1 MAMDGT
7 SWVFLCMAVLLQ
19 SLDTSIADL
28 PFRNVSLQWNTRV
41 DDLVGRLTLPDIMFQ
56 MAKGGAG
63 AQGGPA
69 PAIPRLGI
77 EPWAWNTEC
86 LRGDAGAGEATGFP
100 QAIGLAAAFN
110 PQLIFDVA
118 KATGVEVRAKHNDY
132 VKHKQYGDHK
142 GLSCFSPVINIMRHP
157 LWGRNQETY
166 GEDPYLSG
174 EYAANFVKGL
184 QGDHFRY
191 VQANAG
197 CKHFDVHGGPE
208 NIPQSRFSFDAKVT
222 DRDWRL
228 TFLPAFRQCVHAGS
242 YSLMCSFNKIN
253 GVPACANRK
262 VLTEIARDQWGF
274 HGYVISDEEAVENI
288 VLFHHYANTSMQATI
303 DAITAGLNIEL
314 TTSRKDPYFF
324 TMIDAIKQGK
334 LSETLVRERV
344 KPLFYTRMR
353 LGEFDPPEMNPYLR
367 YNLSLVQSDEHRAL
381 AVKAA
386 MQTIVLLKNSNGLL
400 PIKKHFNTIAVIGPM
415 ADNLVQQ
422 YGSYAA
428 DVSAKY
434 ARSPLAGL
442 RPLADTVNFAAGCND
457 NKCANYSAPD
467 VQKAVKGAQLV
478 VICLGTGWL
487 VEGEGNDRAD
497 MNLPGNQSQL
507 LTDAIKYGGGSPIL
521 LLVFSGGPLNISA
534 ADRDPRVSAIMQCF
548 FPAQATG
555 DAIFNV
561 ITMATNDASPA
572 ARLPYTWYD
581 TADQIPSMTKY
592 TMTGRTYR
600 YFQGAPLYPFGYGLS
615 YTKFR
620 YFGVELIPVILAGD
634 DQYVYG
640 QVMNTGAV
648 DSDEVVQLYIS
659 WRSTNQ
665 TMPRLQLAGFSRI
678 HIRTGESQE
687 FKFTVNAR
695 QLAVWTD
702 DKGFVVEPGVIDVYV
717 GGQQPNQRRTVPSNV
732 LNTHFQIDGQAVLG
746 PS

>member
-1 MAMDGT
+1 MALDGICA
-7 SWVFLCMAVLLQ
+7 FLCLAISLQ
-19 SLDTSIADL
+19 SLDASIADL
-28 PFRNVSLQWNTRV
+28 PFRNVSLPWNTRV
-41 DDLVGRLTLPDIMFQ
+41 DDLVGRLTLPDVMFQ
-56 MAKGGAG
+56 MAKGGEG
-63 AQGGPA
+63 DQGGPA

-228 TFLPAFRQCVHAGS
+228 TFLPAFRQCVLAGS

-262 VLTEIARDQWGF
+262 LLTEITRDQWGF
-274 HGYVISDEEAVENI
+274 HGYVITDQEALENI

-353 LGEFDPPEMNPYLR
+353 LGEFDPPGLNPYLR

-386 MQTIVLLKNSNGLL
+386 MQTIVLLKNTNGLL

-442 RPLADTVNFAAGCND
+442 RPMADTVNFAAGCND

-467 VQKAVKGAQLV
+467 VQKAMKGAQLV

-497 MNLPGNQSQL
+497 MNLPGNQSKL
-507 LTDAIKYGGGSPIL
+507 ITDAIKYGGGSPIL

-534 ADRDPRVSAIMQCF
+534 ADREPRVSAIVQCF

-555 DAIFNV
+555 DAIYNV
-561 ITMATNDASPA
+561 ITMATKDASPA

-581 TADQIPSMTKY
+581 TADQIPSMTNY
-592 TMTGRTYR
+592 SMTGRTYR

-620 YFGVELIPVILAGD
+620 YVGVELIPVILAGD

-687 FKFTVNAR
+687 FKFTVTAR

-732 LNTHFQIDGQAVLG
+732 LNTHFQIDGQAVIG

>member
-1 MAMDGT
+1 MTVTKTTACLIL
-7 SWVFLCMAVLLQ
+7 FLYWETWAQ
-19 SLDTSIADL
+19 FPFQNPSLPWD
-28 PFRNVSLQWNTRV
+28 NRV
-41 DDLVGRLTLPDIMFQ
+41 DDLVSRLTIEEIMWQ
-56 MAKGGAG
+56 MASGGAEMKGGH
-63 AQGGPA
+63 A
-69 PAIPRLGI
+69 PPIPRLGVGPYQWD
-77 EPWAWNTEC
+77 EEC
-86 LRGDAGAGEATGFP
+86 LHGDARSGQATAFP
-100 QAIGLAAAFN
+100 QAIGLSAAFS

-208 NIPQSRFSFDAKVT
+208 NIPQSRFSFDAKVSE
-222 DRDWRL
+222 RDWRL
-228 TFLPAFRQCVHAGS
+228 TFLPAFRTCVKAGT
-242 YSLMCSFNKIN
+242 YSIMCSYNRIN